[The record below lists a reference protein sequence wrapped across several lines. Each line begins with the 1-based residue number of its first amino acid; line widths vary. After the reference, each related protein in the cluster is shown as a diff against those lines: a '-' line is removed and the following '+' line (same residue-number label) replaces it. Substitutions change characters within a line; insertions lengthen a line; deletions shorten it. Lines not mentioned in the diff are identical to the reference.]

1 MKKRTRITAKMEQKM
16 QELRAQGKSAK
27 EIAAVVGVSE
37 TAVRTH
43 TTGIVVPEDEKQ
55 ARVEAVRKMYTEGKT
70 YTQIAAETGASASTI
85 RNYTCDLPRRDRNRN
100 GAPIPREK
108 VTKIR
113 ELRVQGK
120 SFEAIARQMG
130 IKPVKSIPRTY
141 WRRNQSSRQQVSLD
155 HSAGTRKPADIGV
168 HSADWAGESAPA
180 TIPLT
185 GTSCVPGPQISARAL
200 LAQRQGRIKTQ
211 WE

>member
-70 YTQIAAETGASASTI
+70 YTQIAAETG
-85 RNYTCDLPRRDRNRN
+85 
-100 GAPIPREK
+100 
-108 VTKIR
+108 
-113 ELRVQGK
+113 
-120 SFEAIARQMG
+120 
-130 IKPVKSIPRTY
+130 
-141 WRRNQSSRQQVSLD
+141 
-155 HSAGTRKPADIGV
+155 
-168 HSADWAGESAPA
+168 
-180 TIPLT
+180 
-185 GTSCVPGPQISARAL
+185 TSCVPGPQISARAL